1 MPESGGEM
9 EPGGYRFCLSSKYP
23 RRFFELCTHFF
34 NLQCLI
40 DNVYQQPYFIMAAK
54 QKRGFESNYK
64 SLKKMNTL
72 NLDDLN
78 KVIMR

>member
-1 MPESGGEM
+1 
-9 EPGGYRFCLSSKYP
+9 
-23 RRFFELCTHFF
+23 
-34 NLQCLI
+34 LI

>member
-1 MPESGGEM
+1 MKRNM
-9 EPGGYRFCLSSKYP
+9 TVINFAYP
-23 RRFFELCTHFF
+23 VNILGDFLELCTHFY

-64 SLKKMNTL
+64 SLKK
-72 NLDDLN
+72 
-78 KVIMR
+78 